1 MQIHDQMYDSIGED
15 LATFKNL
22 YNSFPNVAK
31 GFPWLYSAARNG
43 SIELIEF
50 LLQSGHSPDEQD
62 GGRIA
67 QSAITAAAGEASKR
81 SLQLLLSAGA
91 SLKVDSLDDNPLIRS
106 IQKFSL
112 ECVQLLVDAGIDIHK
127 TYTLEDGRLRNALEF
142 AVSRGCTD
150 IADYLRS
157 EGAVMPGEN
166 AKPQS
171 RLYDQLNSKPLA
183 WFQTDTPKS
192 AGSIGLGKNFGQAE
206 LRWFDMSSMDHPF
219 LTLFTL
225 GLSEHLLATPAFG
238 TVEARVELMMHL
250 PFTWPMDGEYAQ
262 DPQFQWPLNWI
273 RTLPQHILSGSIPLP
288 GTHVII
294 SNDEPPVPL
303 GPGTEQ
309 TSLLLIADFYQCF
322 PIETSEGQKIHF
334 YHVVPLY
341 TEERDF
347 EKANGM
353 QPLLEA
359 MAAKGLESLVVHP
372 DRERF
377 VN

>member
-22 YNSFPNVAK
+22 YNSFPIVAK